1 MNIHST
7 QETTGGHAMRTTRR
21 TLLIG
26 ASTAAFATTAGRVAF
41 AKDPI
46 KIGVPTAL
54 TGPYAQLGD
63 EAKRAIEFAIGEANA
78 AGGIDG
84 RKVEVRY
91 LDTEAKPELAR
102 QQGEKL
108 ALAGYNLLTG
118 TIASGEALAM
128 GPMLGRWNAIYVST
142 INKADDIT
150 GKQCQ
155 PRMFRVNRP
164 DNSDAAVVQPW
175 LATRAEKKWAIMAA
189 DIAWGRN
196 SGASFRKAADATGKT
211 IVSEN
216 YPAFGSNDY
225 AAHIQKVADSG
236 AEAMWVALA
245 GRDAINF
252 AKQAKQFGLFDKV
265 VTGGTSFTTDGTV
278 KVLGDV
284 VKGVHTIIN
293 YSATLDTPGN
303 KKLVADWAVKYPGT
317 QPTNFEGETYL
328 GMQVIFQAVKKAG
341 SIRPADVAKALE
353 GGTFE
358 TILGTQTMR
367 KEDHQLVGP
376 NYFGS
381 VQMHNG
387 ILRPVINM
395 TVPADVATPRPDGS
409 CKL

>member
-1 MNIHST
+1 
-7 QETTGGHAMRTTRR
+7 MRTTRR

-54 TGPYAQLGD
+54 TGTYAQLGE
-63 EAKRAIEFAIGEANA
+63 EAKRAIDFAVAEANA

-84 RKVEVRY
+84 RKVEVRF

-108 ALAGYNLLTG
+108 ALAGFNLLTG
-118 TIASGEALAM
+118 SIASGEALAM

-175 LATRAEKKWAIMAA
+175 LATRPEKKWAIMAA

-196 SGASFRKAADATGKT
+196 SGGSFRKAADATGKT

-252 AKQAKQFGLFDKV
+252 AKQAKQFGLFEKV

-284 VKGVHTIIN
+284 VQGIHTIIN

>member
-1 MNIHST
+1 
-7 QETTGGHAMRTTRR
+7 MRTTRR

-54 TGPYAQLGD
+54 TGTYAQLGE
-63 EAKRAIEFAIGEANA
+63 EAKRAIDFAVAEANA

-84 RKVEVRY
+84 RKVEVRF

-118 TIASGEALAM
+118 SIASGEALAM

-196 SGASFRKAADATGKT
+196 SGGSFRKAADATGKT

-252 AKQAKQFGLFDKV
+252 AKQAKQFGLFEKV

-284 VKGVHTIIN
+284 VKGIHTIIN

>member
-1 MNIHST
+1 
-7 QETTGGHAMRTTRR
+7 MRTTRR
-21 TLLIG
+21 NLLIG

-54 TGPYAQLGD
+54 TGTYAQLGD
-63 EAKRAIEFAIGEANA
+63 EAKRAIEFAVAEANA

-118 TIASGEALAM
+118 SIASGEALAM
-128 GPMLGRWNAIYVST
+128 GPMLGRWNALYVST

-175 LATRAEKKWAIMAA
+175 LATRQEKKWAIVAA

-252 AKQAKQFGLFDKV
+252 AKQAKQFGLFEKV

-284 VKGVHTIIN
+284 VKGIHTIIN
-293 YSATLDTPGN
+293 YSSTLDTPGN

-341 SIRPADVAKALE
+341 SIRPADVAKAME
-353 GGTFE
+353 GATFE
-358 TILGTQTMR
+358 TILGTQMMR

-387 ILRPVINM
+387 VLRPVITM
-395 TVPADVATPRPDGS
+395 TVPGNVATPAPDGT

>member
-1 MNIHST
+1 
-7 QETTGGHAMRTTRR
+7 MRTTRR

-54 TGPYAQLGD
+54 TGTYAQLGE
-63 EAKRAIEFAIGEANA
+63 EAKRAIDFAVAEANA

-84 RKVEVRY
+84 RKVEVRF

-118 TIASGEALAM
+118 SIASGEALAM

-196 SGASFRKAADATGKT
+196 SGGSFRRAADATGKT

-252 AKQAKQFGLFDKV
+252 AKQAKQFGLFEKV

-284 VKGVHTIIN
+284 VKGIHTIIN

>member
-1 MNIHST
+1 
-7 QETTGGHAMRTTRR
+7 MRTTRR
-21 TLLIG
+21 SLLIG

-54 TGPYAQLGD
+54 TGTYAQLGD
-63 EAKRAIEFAIGEANA
+63 EAKRAIEFAVAEANA

-118 TIASGEALAM
+118 SIASGEALAM
-128 GPMLGRWNAIYVST
+128 GPMLGRWNALYVST

-175 LATRAEKKWAIMAA
+175 LATRQEKKWAIVAA

-252 AKQAKQFGLFDKV
+252 AKQAKQFGLFEKV

-284 VKGVHTIIN
+284 VKGIHTIIN
-293 YSATLDTPGN
+293 YSSTLDTPGN

-341 SIRPADVAKALE
+341 SIRPADVAKAME
-353 GGTFE
+353 GATFE
-358 TILGTQTMR
+358 TILGTQVMR

-387 ILRPVINM
+387 VLRPVITM
-395 TVPADVATPRPDGS
+395 TVPGNVATPAPDGT

>member
-1 MNIHST
+1 
-7 QETTGGHAMRTTRR
+7 MRTTRR
-21 TLLIG
+21 ALLVG
-26 ASTAAFATTAGRVAF
+26 AAIVSLVATSGAQAQT
-41 AKDPI
+41 KEPL

-54 TGPYAQLGD
+54 TGTYAQLGD
-63 EAKRAIEFAIGEANA
+63 EAKRAIEFAVAEANA
-78 AGGIDG
+78 AGGVDG
-84 RKVEVRY
+84 RQVEVRY

-108 ALAGYNLLTG
+108 ALSGFNILTG
-118 TIASGEALAM
+118 SIASGEGLAM
-128 GPMLGRWNAIYVST
+128 GPLLGRWNAIYVST

-155 PRMFRVNRP
+155 ARMFRVNRP
-164 DNSDAAVVQPW
+164 DYSDAAVVKPW
-175 LATRAEKKWAIMAA
+175 IATRKETKWAIVAA

-196 SGASFRKAADATGKT
+196 SGDSFKKAAAATGKT
-211 IVSEN
+211 VVSEN

-236 AEAMWVALA
+236 AEALWVALA

-252 AKQAKQFGLFDKV
+252 ATQAKQFGLFDKV
-265 VTGGTSFTTDGTV
+265 VTGGVSFTTDGTV
-278 KVLGDV
+278 KVLGDKV
-284 VKGVHTIIN
+284 TGINSIIN

-317 QPTNFEGETYL
+317 TPTNFEGETYI

-341 SIRPADVAKALE
+341 SVKPEDVAKALE
-353 GGTFE
+353 GATFD
-358 TILGTQTMR
+358 TILGKQTMR

-376 NYFGS
+376 NYFGA
-381 VQMHNG
+381 VAMANG
-387 ILRPVINM
+387 TLRPVVSM
-395 TVPADVATPRPDGS
+395 TVPAAEATPLPGD

>member
-1 MNIHST
+1 
-7 QETTGGHAMRTTRR
+7 MRTTRR
-21 TLLIG
+21 GLLIG
-26 ASTAAFATTAGRVAF
+26 ASGIAILGTRAARAQT
-41 AKDPI
+41 KEPL

-54 TGPYAQLGD
+54 TGTYAQLGD
-63 EAKRAIEFAIGEANA
+63 EAKRAIEFAVAEANG
-78 AGGIDG
+78 AGGVDG
-84 RKVEVRY
+84 REVQVRF

-108 ALAGYNLLTG
+108 ALAGFNILTG
-118 TIASGEALAM
+118 SIASGEALAM
-128 GPMLGRWNAIYVST
+128 GPMLARWNALYVAT

-155 PRMFRVNRP
+155 GRMFRVNRP
-164 DNSDAAVVQPW
+164 DYSDAAVVQPW
-175 LATRAEKKWAIMAA
+175 LATRPETKWAIVAA

-236 AEAMWVALA
+236 AQALWVALA

-252 AKQAKQFGLFDKV
+252 ALQAKQFGLFEKV
-265 VTGGTSFTTDGTV
+265 VTGGASFTTDGTV
-278 KVLGDV
+278 KVLGET
-284 VKGVHTIIN
+284 VKGIHAIIN
-293 YSATLDTPGN
+293 YSATLDTSAN
-303 KKLVADWAVKYPGT
+303 KKFVIDWAKKYPGT
-317 QPTNFEGETYL
+317 SPTNFEGETYI
-328 GMQVIFQAVKKAG
+328 GMQVILQAVKRAG
-341 SIRPADVAKALE
+341 SVKPADVAKAME
-353 GGTFE
+353 GASFD
-358 TILGTQTMR
+358 TILGSQTMR

-381 VQMHNG
+381 VAMADG
-387 ILRPVINM
+387 ALRPVINM
-395 TVPADVATPRPDGS
+395 TVPADVATPKPDGT

>member
-1 MNIHST
+1 
-7 QETTGGHAMRTTRR
+7 MRTTRR

-54 TGPYAQLGD
+54 TGTYAQLGD
-63 EAKRAIEFAIGEANA
+63 EAKRAIDFAVAEANA

-84 RKVEVRY
+84 RKVEVRF

-118 TIASGEALAM
+118 SIASGEALAM

-196 SGASFRKAADATGKT
+196 SGGSFRKAADATGKT

-252 AKQAKQFGLFDKV
+252 AKQAKQFGLFEKV

-284 VKGVHTIIN
+284 VKGIHTIIN

>member
-1 MNIHST
+1 
-7 QETTGGHAMRTTRR
+7 
-21 TLLIG
+21 
-26 ASTAAFATTAGRVAF
+26 
-41 AKDPI
+41 
-46 KIGVPTAL
+46 
-54 TGPYAQLGD
+54 
-63 EAKRAIEFAIGEANA
+63 
-78 AGGIDG
+78 
-84 RKVEVRY
+84 
-91 LDTEAKPELAR
+91 
-102 QQGEKL
+102 
-108 ALAGYNLLTG
+108 
-118 TIASGEALAM
+118 
-128 GPMLGRWNAIYVST
+128 
-142 INKADDIT
+142 
-150 GKQCQ
+150 
-155 PRMFRVNRP
+155 
-164 DNSDAAVVQPW
+164 
-175 LATRAEKKWAIMAA
+175 MAA

-196 SGASFRKAADATGKT
+196 SGGSFRRAADATGKT

-252 AKQAKQFGLFDKV
+252 AKQAKQFGLFEKV

-284 VKGVHTIIN
+284 VKGIHTIIN

>member
-1 MNIHST
+1 
-7 QETTGGHAMRTTRR
+7 MRTTRR

-54 TGPYAQLGD
+54 TGTYAQLGD
-63 EAKRAIEFAIGEANA
+63 EAKRAIDFAVAEANA

-84 RKVEVRY
+84 RKVEVRF

-118 TIASGEALAM
+118 SIASGEALAM

-196 SGASFRKAADATGKT
+196 SGGSFRRAADATGKT

-252 AKQAKQFGLFDKV
+252 AKQAKQFGLFEKV

-284 VKGVHTIIN
+284 VKGIHTIIN

>member
-1 MNIHST
+1 MNS
-7 QETTGGHAMRTTRR
+7 TRR
-21 TLLIG
+21 MLLVVASSAALAAASG
-26 ASTAAFATTAGRVAF
+26 AMAQS
-41 AKDPI
+41 KDPLR
-46 KIGVPTAL
+46 IGVPTAL
-54 TGPYAQLGD
+54 TGTYAQLGD
-63 EAKRAIEFAIGEANA
+63 EAKRAIEFAVAEANA
-78 AGGIDG
+78 AGGVDG

-108 ALAGYNLLTG
+108 ALAGFNILTG

-128 GPMLGRWNAIYVST
+128 GPLLARWNAIFVAT

-155 PRMFRVNRP
+155 ARMFRVNRP
-164 DNSDAAVVQPW
+164 DYSDAAVVKPW
-175 LATRAEKKWAIMAA
+175 LATRKETKWAIVGA

-196 SGASFRKAADATGKT
+196 SGSSFKKAADATGKT

-236 AEAMWVALA
+236 AEALWVALA

-252 AKQAKQFGLFDKV
+252 AMQAKQFGLFDKV
-265 VTGGTSFTTDGTV
+265 VTGGVSFTTDGTV
-278 KVLGDV
+278 KVLGDKV
-284 VKGVHTIIN
+284 AGINSIIN

-317 QPTNFEGETYL
+317 VPTNFEGETYI

-341 SIRPADVAKALE
+341 SVKPEDVAKAMA
-353 GGTFE
+353 GATFD
-358 TILGTQTMR
+358 TILGKQLMR
-367 KEDHQLVGP
+367 KEDHQLIGP
-376 NYFGS
+376 NYFGA
-381 VQMHNG
+381 VAMANG
-387 ILRPVINM
+387 SLRPVVSM
-395 TVPADVATPRPDGS
+395 TVPADVATPVPGD
-409 CKL
+409 CKM

>member
-1 MNIHST
+1 M
-7 QETTGGHAMRTTRR
+7 HATRR

-26 ASTAAFATTAGRVAF
+26 ASSAAIAGATGALAQT
-41 AKDPI
+41 KEPL

-54 TGPYAQLGD
+54 TGTYAQLGD
-63 EAKRAIEFAIGEANA
+63 EAKRAIDFAVAEANA
-78 AGGIDG
+78 SGGVDG
-84 RKVEVRY
+84 REVQVRF

-108 ALAGYNLLTG
+108 ALAGYNILTG
-118 TIASGEALAM
+118 AIASGEALAM
-128 GPMLGRWNAIYVST
+128 GPMLARWNALYVAT

-155 PRMFRVNRP
+155 GRMFRVNRP
-164 DNSDAAVVQPW
+164 DYSDAAVVQPW
-175 LATRAEKKWAIMAA
+175 LATRSETKWAIVAA

-236 AEAMWVALA
+236 AQALWVALA

-252 AKQAKQFGLFDKV
+252 ALQAKQFGLFDKV

-278 KVLGDV
+278 KVLGES
-284 VKGVHTIIN
+284 VKGIHAIIN
-293 YSATLDTPGN
+293 YSATLDTPPN
-303 KKLVADWAVKYPGT
+303 KKFVADWAKKYPGT
-317 QPTNFEGETYL
+317 LPTNFEGETYI
-328 GMQVIFQAVKKAG
+328 GMQVILQAVKRAG
-341 SIRPADVAKALE
+341 SVKPADVAKAME
-353 GGTFE
+353 GTSFE
-358 TILGTQTMR
+358 TILGSQLMR

-376 NYFGS
+376 NYFGA
-381 VQMHNG
+381 VAMADG
-387 ILRPVINM
+387 ALRPVINM
-395 TVPADVATPRPDGS
+395 TVPADIATPKPDGT
-409 CKL
+409 CRL

>member
-1 MNIHST
+1 
-7 QETTGGHAMRTTRR
+7 MRTTRR

-78 AGGIDG
+78 AGGVDG

-118 TIASGEALAM
+118 TIASGEGLAM
-128 GPMLGRWNAIYVST
+128 GPMLARWNAIYVST

-236 AEAMWVALA
+236 ADAMWVALA

-284 VKGVHTIIN
+284 VNGIHAIIN

-303 KKLVADWAVKYPGT
+303 KKFVADWAVKYPGT

-341 SIRPADVAKALE
+341 SIRPADVAKAME
-353 GGTFE
+353 GATFE
-358 TILGTQTMR
+358 TILGTQMMR

-387 ILRPVINM
+387 VLRPVITM
-395 TVPADVATPRPDGS
+395 TVPGDVATPRPDGT